1 MRKRLLMFLAIVAES
16 GILVAQSPAERM
28 PVPPQTTR
36 NFSREGTPLL
46 FPNGSSIYRMLKP
59 ENFKNFRQEVLKLLS
74 ENDEMPSMGIQ
85 TSFPVWGSLYAG
97 LVDNGLKMHD
107 VSADSFLY
115 VFGLICAG
123 QLIRAEDKG
132 VELLKKEPGNF
143 GLLVLVGALAE
154 RNMELFPYLEQAIA
168 ENTTKTVEILNTLSY
183 LRLISLNRNDQFLD
197 RYLHQLYLHRE
208 EIQRKKIAKWTANRL
223 IQIIYLQRKRQGKE
237 KKQDPQTATLRDILL
252 RAARES
258 SPSLGKTIQIQSFR
272 DGKLV
277 RDISQPKE
285 VERLRRLEE
294 ERVLRQEN

>member
-1 MRKRLLMFLAIVAES
+1 M
-16 GILVAQSPAERM
+16 
-28 PVPPQTTR
+28 
-36 NFSREGTPLL
+36 
-46 FPNGSSIYRMLKP
+46 
-59 ENFKNFRQEVLKLLS
+59 
-74 ENDEMPSMGIQ
+74 
-85 TSFPVWGSLYAG
+85 
-97 LVDNGLKMHD
+97 
-107 VSADSFLY
+107 
-115 VFGLICAG
+115 
-123 QLIRAEDKG
+123 
-132 VELLKKEPGNF
+132 
-143 GLLVLVGALAE
+143 
-154 RNMELFPYLEQAIA
+154 EQAIA

-285 VERLRRLEE
+285 IERLRRLGE